1 MRCFGCIGV
10 KEMGVWSTLP
20 CKDTFVANVTFN
32 TKWQLN
38 ASFGFLTAIKCLD
51 YEFIF
56 EKFCGIKYNKL
67 SEGKEQE
74 TRGEKVLLKHIQT

>member
-1 MRCFGCIGV
+1 M
-10 KEMGVWSTLP
+10 WSTLH

-32 TKWQLN
+32 TKQRLN
-38 ASFGFLTAIKCLD
+38 TSFGFLTAIKCLD

-56 EKFCGIKYNKL
+56 EKFRGIKYNKL

-74 TRGEKVLLKHIQT
+74 MRGEKVLLKHIQT